1 MNSQEIETALRCK
14 TPIVILIWNDSQ
26 YGLIEWKQKRRF
38 GRSAYIDFKNP
49 NFVDYAKS
57 FGATGVRIESAED
70 LLPALEEALKTPVVT
85 DRDIAGVIQMF
96 EFCYELSWKYLKFKL
111 EEAGVVSTTPKD
123 VLTKAYQNKI
133 IHDEKIWLDIIKDRN
148 LSVHTYNKLLA
159 DELVE
164 KIKDK

>member
-1 MNSQEIETALRCK
+1 MSNNKKLQ
-14 TPIVILIWNDSQ
+14 
-26 YGLIEWKQKRRF
+26 
-38 GRSAYIDFKNP
+38 
-49 NFVDYAKS
+49 NFVNAVYS
-57 FGATGVRIESAED
+57 
-70 LLPALEEALKTPVVT
+70 LEEALKTPVVT
-85 DRDIAGVIQMF
+85 DRDTAGVIQMF

-123 VLTKAYQNKI
+123 VLTKAYQNKL

-164 KIKDK
+164 KIKDKYVFEFIKLKDAT